1 MGETGNA
8 DETSG
13 ARGFEYR
20 ADLAETALPEM
31 LYTIDRFR
39 VPGVIE
45 AERDGITKRV
55 HVKEGHVV
63 HATSTDRHDRL
74 GPYLQ
79 RTGRITAEQFAKSME
94 SRSEEPDKLYGQI
107 LVERGALSPAEIRR
121 AIVEQVESIVWSLFY
136 WEQGEVRFHIGA
148 PPEPTGIRTQLPMSH
163 VILEGIRRAP
173 NAKSLVARL
182 GQKDTLYEPCFT
194 TEQLISVG
202 LEDDEYALLTLVDGR
217 RSLYEICTAGVLPPA
232 ESGKLMY
239 AFQVMRL
246 IGRPASAAPPGKT
259 APCDETA
266 APARETPAD
275 GDGET
280 PNSRKVIKIRMKTTG
295 DKFGE

>member
-1 MGETGNA
+1 MADTDNAGEPST
-8 DETSG
+8 

-39 VPGVIE
+39 VPGVID
-45 AERDGITKRV
+45 AQRDGIVKRV

-79 RTGRITAEQFAKSME
+79 RTGRITAEQFANSME
-94 SRSEEPDKLYGQI
+94 SRSGEPDKLYGQI
-107 LVERGALSPAEIRR
+107 LVERGVLSPAEIRR

-136 WEQGEVRFHIGA
+136 WDEGEVRFHIGA
-148 PPEPTGIRTQLPMSH
+148 PPEATGILTQLPMSH

-173 NAKSLVARL
+173 NAKALVARL
-182 GQKDTLYEPCFT
+182 GQKDTVYEPCFT
-194 TEQLISVG
+194 TEQLIAIG
-202 LEDDEYALLTLVDGR
+202 LEDDEYALLQRVDGQ
-217 RSLYEICTAGVLPPA
+217 RSLYEICTAGVLSPA

-246 IGRPASAAPPGKT
+246 IGRPVETTAPAPERAPAGEASADAPPGPK
-259 APCDETA
+259 
-266 APARETPAD
+266 
-275 GDGET
+275 
-280 PNSRKVIKIRMKTTG
+280 KIKIRMKTAG
-295 DKFGE
+295 DRFGE